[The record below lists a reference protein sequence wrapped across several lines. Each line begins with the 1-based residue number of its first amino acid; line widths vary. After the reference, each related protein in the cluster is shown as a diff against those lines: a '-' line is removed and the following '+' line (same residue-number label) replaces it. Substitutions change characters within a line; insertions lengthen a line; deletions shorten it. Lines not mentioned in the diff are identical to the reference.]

1 MAHTNSAKFTFKHG
15 KCIMYRKIESKERG
29 QIHMTLDPNNDKYPG
44 DLNLLNKRKHQWIQ
58 GEERG
63 AKYRRG
69 SFAVLAA
76 GFAVILL
83 VATKVQGGQSWMSQ
97 LPVHLAIWITA
108 LLTYLVAHRGRT
120 IAAAPFESFHSARF
134 EVSDDTIYYIYQQG
148 LKLKTYYI
156 RDAEIKKIRRDD
168 EAGALCIE
176 GKATLNIQTRNSETE
191 ESLNEF
197 YALVPFDKYELDDLL
212 APYKRKVT
220 KADGKLREKYR
231 EEHR

>member
-1 MAHTNSAKFTFKHG
+1 MLGYLVEKLTVNTSLSV
-15 KCIMYRKIESKERG
+15 YSRRKNRKEERLF
-29 QIHMTLDPNNDKYPG
+29 MRLDPNNDKYPG
-44 DLNLLNKRKHQWIQ
+44 DLNLLNKRKHQWSK
-58 GEERG
+58 GEEKG
-63 AKYRRG
+63 VKYRYG

-76 GFAVILL
+76 GFAAIVYTAIK
-83 VATKVQGGQSWMSQ
+83 TQGSSNQ
-97 LPVHLAIWITA
+97 LPLHLTIWITA
-108 LLTYLVAHRGRT
+108 LFTYLVAHRGRT

>member
-1 MAHTNSAKFTFKHG
+1 MVEKLTVHTSLSV
-15 KCIMYRKIESKERG
+15 YSRRKNRKEERLF
-29 QIHMTLDPNNDKYPG
+29 MRLDPNNDKYPG
-44 DLNLLNKRKHQWIQ
+44 DLNLLNKRKHQWSK
-58 GEERG
+58 GEEKG
-63 AKYRRG
+63 VKYRYG

-76 GFAVILL
+76 GFAAIVYTAIK
-83 VATKVQGGQSWMSQ
+83 TQGSSNQ
-97 LPVHLAIWITA
+97 LPLHLTIWITA
-108 LLTYLVAHRGRT
+108 LFTYLVAHRGRT
-120 IAAAPFESFHSARF
+120 IAAAPFDSFHNARF
-134 EVSDDTIYYIYQQG
+134 EVSDDTVYYIYQQG

-168 EAGALCIE
+168 EAGVLLIE
-176 GKATLNIQTRNSETE
+176 GKATLNTRTRNDETE

-212 APYKRKVT
+212 APYKRKVA